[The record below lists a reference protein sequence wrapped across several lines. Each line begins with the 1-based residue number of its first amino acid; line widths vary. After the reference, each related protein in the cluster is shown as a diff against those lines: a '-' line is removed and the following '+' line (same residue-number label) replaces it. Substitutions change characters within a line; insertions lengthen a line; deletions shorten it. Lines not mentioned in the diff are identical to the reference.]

1 MTEMTPSDPAAQK
14 PRGRAKLLLVL
25 AVCAAPVIASYFF
38 YYVVK
43 PESRTNYGTLIQPQ
57 RPLPPLQLRELD
69 GQPVDAASLKG
80 KWLMLMVDAAAC
92 PKRCE
97 DKLYQMRQVRLTT
110 GRERDRVERVW
121 LVADDAPLTTILIRQ
136 YDGTRLLRADPRQ
149 LADWLPTE
157 TGGKLADHIWL
168 IDPLGNLMM
177 RFPKDAD
184 PNGTKKDLSKL
195 LRASRVG

>member
-1 MTEMTPSDPAAQK
+1 MTPSEPAVTK
-14 PRGRAKLLLVL
+14 PRGRAKLMLVL

-43 PESRTNYGTLIQPQ
+43 PEGRTNYGTLVEPQ

-69 GQPVDAASLKG
+69 GKAVDVASLKG
-80 KWLMLMVDAAAC
+80 KWLMLTVDEAAC

-110 GRERDRVERVW
+110 GRERERVERVW
-121 LVADDAPLTTILIRQ
+121 LVADDAPLTTTLIRQ

-149 LADWLPTE
+149 LAAWLPTE
-157 TGGKLADHIWL
+157 SGGQLADHIYL
-168 IDPLGNLMM
+168 VDPLGNLMM

-184 PNGTKKDLSKL
+184 PNGTKKDLLKL

>member
-1 MTEMTPSDPAAQK
+1 MTAMTPSDPAAQK

-43 PESRTNYGTLIQPQ
+43 PEGRTNYGTLIEPQ

-69 GQPVDAASLKG
+69 GKATDLASLKG
-80 KWLMLMVDAAAC
+80 KWLMLTVDASAC
-92 PKRCE
+92 PKSCE
-97 DKLYQMRQVRLTT
+97 DKLYHMRQVRLTT

-121 LVADDAPLTTILIRQ
+121 LVADDAPLTTTLIRQ
-136 YDGTRLLRADPRQ
+136 YDGTRILRADPRQ
-149 LADWLPTE
+149 LADWLPAE
-157 TGGKLADHIWL
+157 TGGQLADHIYMV
-168 IDPLGNLMM
+168 DPLGNLMM
-177 RFPKDAD
+177 RFPKNAD

-195 LRASRVG
+195 LRASSVG

>member
-1 MTEMTPSDPAAQK
+1 MTAMTPSDTAAQK
-14 PRGRAKLLLVL
+14 PRGRAKLMLVL

-43 PESRTNYGTLIQPQ
+43 PESRTNYGTLIEPQ
-57 RPLPPLQLRELD
+57 RPLPPLPLRELD
-69 GQPVDAASLKG
+69 GKPVDAASLKG
-80 KWLMLMVDAAAC
+80 KWLMLTVDQAVC
-92 PKRCE
+92 PKSCE

-110 GRERDRVERVW
+110 GRERERVERVW
-121 LVADDAPLTTILIRQ
+121 LVTDDTPLTTTLIRQ
-136 YDGTRLLRADPRQ
+136 VDGTRLLRVDPRL
-149 LADWLPTE
+149 LAEWLPAE
-157 TGGKLADHIWL
+157 TGGTISDHIYL
-168 IDPLGNLMM
+168 VDPLGNLMM